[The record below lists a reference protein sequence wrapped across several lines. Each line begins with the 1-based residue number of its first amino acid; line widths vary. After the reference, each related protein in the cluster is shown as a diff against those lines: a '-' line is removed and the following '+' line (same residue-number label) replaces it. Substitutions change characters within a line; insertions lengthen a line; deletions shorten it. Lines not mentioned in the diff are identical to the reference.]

1 MELNIYTKKDGK
13 QVIEKTYKA
22 DTYDLMFGTVE
33 DVAEAIHIDELNGEV
48 TDQALLMLVMKF
60 AMRSKD
66 TVKDL
71 MKDIFNGLTDD
82 ELKNTKVAEMAR
94 VLVEVIQYTIGQITK
109 GVRGE

>member
-1 MELNIYTKKDGK
+1 MKLNIYSKKDGR
-13 QVIEKTYKA
+13 QAVEKTYTA

-71 MKDIFNGLTDD
+71 MKDIFNGLTDE
-82 ELKNTKVAEMAR
+82 ELKKAKVNEMVR
-94 VLVEVIQYTIGQITK
+94 VLIEVIQYTIGQITK